1 MAHPE
6 HLELFL
12 RGPEAWNERAKKTET
27 YGWDLSGEAL
37 GRRLVERYGEGKVP
51 SYAGIDLRTVDLRD
65 SLFVMPHG
73 TPLFRPGLDLKG
85 AWFFGA
91 RASGVSFFNANL
103 TDAIFTQ
110 ADLRQADFSGAT
122 LDNALFRD
130 ADLTGAGLA
139 ATRPWRARILS
150 GLKSEPLVPLTE
162 SNVATVGELLEMCRT
177 LQRAHEG
184 HADDV
189 RFYYRGQ
196 SAGWRLR
203 PSVMR
208 SLKSRRAEA
217 QMLREAMT
225 RRPEDFQSATSA
237 LSQWVL
243 AQHHGLKTRLL
254 DVTRNPLVALYN
266 ACLEEFGTSDGVVH
280 VFAVPR
286 VLVKPFD
293 SDAISIV
300 ANFAKLSAWEQD
312 LLVGKRRLDLPEGLF
327 RGVNRGHYEKV
338 MHRLLGMIGQEK
350 PRFEAKVDVRDLFKV
365 FVVEPQQSF
374 ERIRAQSG
382 AFLISAFHERF
393 ERDRVV
399 RWNEHTPVYRHYML
413 NVPSFKK
420 SELLEDLA
428 LLGMTR
434 EAMFPGLDQVAR
446 AITIDVMSS
455 PHWRKGEGRRWHE
468 PTWGVDV
475 QWNA

>member
-1 MAHPE
+1 MAHPD

-12 RGPEAWNERAKKTET
+12 RGPEAWNEKANETET
-27 YGWDLSGEAL
+27 YGWDLSGERL

-73 TPLFRPGLDLKG
+73 LPLFRPGLDLKG
-85 AWFFGA
+85 AWFLGA

-103 TDAIFTQ
+103 TDATFAQ
-110 ADLRQADFSGAT
+110 ADLRHADFSGAT
-122 LDNALFRD
+122 LDNTVFYE
-130 ADLTGAGLA
+130 ADLTGANLT
-139 ATRPWRARILS
+139 ATRPWRASILH
-150 GLKSEPLVPLTE
+150 GPRSEPMVSLLE
-162 SNVATVGELLEMCRT
+162 GNVANVGELADMCRT
-177 LQRAHEG
+177 LQLAHEEQAEG
-184 HADDV
+184 V

-196 SAGWRLR
+196 AVRWRLR

-208 SLKSRRAEA
+208 SRKSRRAEA

-225 RRPEDFQSATSA
+225 RRPEDFQSATNA

-266 ACLEEFGTSDGVVH
+266 ACSEDPGASDGVVH
-280 VFAVPR
+280 VFVVPR
-286 VLVKPFD
+286 SLIKPFD

-300 ANFAKLSAWEQD
+300 ANFAKLHSWEQD
-312 LLVGKRRLDLPEGLF
+312 LLVGKRRLDLPEGWF
-327 RGVNRGHYEKV
+327 HGVSRGQYEKV
-338 MHRLLGMIGQEK
+338 IRRLLGLIGQEK
-350 PRFEAKVDVRDLFKV
+350 PRFEAAVDVRDFFKV

-393 ERDRVV
+393 ERDRVL
-399 RWNEHTPVYRHYML
+399 RWNEYTPAYRHYTL
-413 NVPSFKK
+413 NVPASKK
-420 SELLEDLA
+420 GELLQELA
-428 LLGMTR
+428 LLGVTR
-434 EAMFPGLDQVAR
+434 EAMFPGLDEAAR
-446 AITIDVMSS
+446 AITESVMSTPERRTGS
-455 PHWRKGEGRRWHE
+455 NGGWRWHE
-468 PTWGVDV
+468 SRSGVDV
-475 QWNA
+475 RL